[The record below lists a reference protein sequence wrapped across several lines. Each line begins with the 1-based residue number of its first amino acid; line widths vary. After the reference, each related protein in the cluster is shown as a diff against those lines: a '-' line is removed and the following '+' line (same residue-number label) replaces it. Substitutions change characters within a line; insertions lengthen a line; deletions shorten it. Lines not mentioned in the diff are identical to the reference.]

1 MATGQITWEQFITV
15 NNDARGVR
23 YKFEDLCRQLFTYEF
38 LSKNKIQKYVH
49 SNPNNP
55 GIESEPILN
64 EETDKY
70 IGYQAKFFTNEVGYS
85 QIKESAEKAVKHYKG
100 KLDIIY
106 LFCNKSVTTTRDSF
120 KEIVN
125 LLKDAGIEIQLI
137 TDTTILDLV
146 RKYPSLGKYYFDDHG
161 ISHEWLVNE
170 ADRVIDVLGERF
182 NADFNVDTAAE
193 RNLSIFLQNHNAI
206 DYFNNRK
213 RELVKKI
220 AQLKWELEDFYAYA
234 HKFSEFM
241 DTIPDVKQ
249 ECIHDVETW
258 QNTILKTFEEDI
270 AEINEKIETKKAKY
284 EQVKNNDKKEA
295 YRLNEDLSKLE
306 KLKKLFYQLELSE
319 SEKRLLNNSI
329 LIVEGKSGIGKTHL
343 FANEANLM
351 LKAGENALLIIGG
364 DYLSDNNIFEQLKSN
379 LRLDFNFENLVDILE
394 VLGETNGKI
403 VAIFIDALNESWKP
417 QLWKSV
423 LPRLYNKICSKKYVR
438 LAISFRSEYEKVL
451 LTEQFFKVDNV
462 VKIEH
467 TGFMGNSFKAVR
479 KFLGHYGIPFAP
491 VHMFSRNIYNP
502 LFLTLYCKTYQ
513 GDEVDLP
520 ILYERILEKANEKFA
535 KVIEKTGYDPSYNIV
550 LPVIEAI
557 SKQTL
562 FTGKRHFEKSELEGM
577 PIWNTLGLAP
587 RPFITKLIQE
597 NILQDYERNGKNY
610 VYFTFDQM
618 NDYFSAKTILSMYQT
633 EEETRKFICEK
644 VLEIVDGEFKNWG
657 STDLFTHVCALYAEK
672 FGKECIDI
680 IQEINNKLDRE
691 ELFRA
696 YIESFEWRN
705 KICVS
710 VSELL
715 KLCENYSLEYSVLW
729 DQFINNSVKTGHLLN
744 ADALHNTLKGYPL
757 ANRDYVWTTFI
768 NGKTSD
774 EERLIQLIQLYNKGD
789 VLEGVNKEQIRLL
802 LVFFSWILTSSN
814 RWLRDTVSKAMI
826 EILKEN
832 FEYVE
837 YLLKLFDDVND
848 PYVIQR
854 LYGIAFGACTKR
866 NFENKEVFKSLVY
879 FIFENIFNKD
889 IVFPDIL
896 LRDYARLIIE
906 QYLMEYPDEL
916 QEYDLERIKPPYKS
930 IPIPDIK
937 DEKYSDKIYEKGLSW
952 IQHSMRF
959 EGIGMY
965 GDFGRYVFQSA
976 LRDFE
981 VDDYKIFNYART
993 CDSRAGKSIE
1003 FMSRFNMGRRI

>member
-513 GDEVDLP
+513 GDEVD
-520 ILYERILEKANEKFA
+520 
-535 KVIEKTGYDPSYNIV
+535 
-550 LPVIEAI
+550 
-557 SKQTL
+557 
-562 FTGKRHFEKSELEGM
+562 
-577 PIWNTLGLAP
+577 
-587 RPFITKLIQE
+587 
-597 NILQDYERNGKNY
+597 
-610 VYFTFDQM
+610 
-618 NDYFSAKTILSMYQT
+618 
-633 EEETRKFICEK
+633 
-644 VLEIVDGEFKNWG
+644 
-657 STDLFTHVCALYAEK
+657 
-672 FGKECIDI
+672 
-680 IQEINNKLDRE
+680 
-691 ELFRA
+691 
-696 YIESFEWRN
+696 
-705 KICVS
+705 
-710 VSELL
+710 
-715 KLCENYSLEYSVLW
+715 
-729 DQFINNSVKTGHLLN
+729 
-744 ADALHNTLKGYPL
+744 
-757 ANRDYVWTTFI
+757 
-768 NGKTSD
+768 
-774 EERLIQLIQLYNKGD
+774 
-789 VLEGVNKEQIRLL
+789 
-802 LVFFSWILTSSN
+802 
-814 RWLRDTVSKAMI
+814 
-826 EILKEN
+826 
-832 FEYVE
+832 
-837 YLLKLFDDVND
+837 
-848 PYVIQR
+848 
-854 LYGIAFGACTKR
+854 
-866 NFENKEVFKSLVY
+866 
-879 FIFENIFNKD
+879 
-889 IVFPDIL
+889 
-896 LRDYARLIIE
+896 
-906 QYLMEYPDEL
+906 
-916 QEYDLERIKPPYKS
+916 
-930 IPIPDIK
+930 
-937 DEKYSDKIYEKGLSW
+937 
-952 IQHSMRF
+952 
-959 EGIGMY
+959 
-965 GDFGRYVFQSA
+965 
-976 LRDFE
+976 
-981 VDDYKIFNYART
+981 
-993 CDSRAGKSIE
+993 
-1003 FMSRFNMGRRI
+1003 

>member
-38 LSKNKIQKYVH
+38 LSKNKIHKYVH

-70 IGYQAKFFTNEVGYS
+70 IGYQAKFFANEVGYS

-100 KLDIIY
+100 KLDVIY

-120 KEIVN
+120 KEIEN
-125 LLKDAGIEIQLI
+125 LLNDAGIEIQLI

-146 RKYPSLGKYYFDDHG
+146 RKYPALGKYYFDDHG

-170 ADRVIDVLGERF
+170 ADRVVDVLGERF
-182 NADFNVDTAAE
+182 NADFNVDTVAE

-213 RELVKKI
+213 RKLVKKI
-220 AQLKWELEDFYAYA
+220 AQLKLELEDFYAYA

-241 DTIPDVKQ
+241 DKIPDVKQ

-258 QNTILKTFEEDI
+258 QNTILKTFEDDI
-270 AEINEKIETKKAKY
+270 AEINEKIKTKKAKY
-284 EQVKNNDKKEA
+284 EQVKDNDKKEA

-319 SEKRLLNNSI
+319 SEKKLLNNSI

-364 DYLSDNNIFEQLKSN
+364 DCLSDNNIFEQLKSN

-403 VAIFIDALNESWKP
+403 VPIFIDALNESWKP
-417 QLWKSV
+417 QLWKFV
-423 LPRLYNKICSKKYVR
+423 LPRLYNKICCKKYVR

-451 LTEQFFKVDNV
+451 LPEQFLKWNNV

-467 TGFMGNSFKAVR
+467 TGFVGNSFEAVR

-520 ILYERILEKANEKFA
+520 ILYERLLEKANEKFT
-535 KVIEKTGYDPSYNIV
+535 KVIEKADYDPSYNIV

-562 FTGKRHFEKSELEGM
+562 FTGKRHFEKSELERM
-577 PIWNTLGLAP
+577 SIWSTLGLAP

-610 VYFTFDQM
+610 IYFTFDQM

-633 EEETRKFICEK
+633 EEEIRKFICEK

-657 STDLFTHVCALYAEK
+657 SADLFTHVCALYAEK

-680 IQEINNKLDRE
+680 IQEINNNLDRE
-691 ELFRA
+691 DLFRV

-705 KICVS
+705 KICAS
-710 VSELL
+710 VSELR

-744 ADALHNTLKGYPL
+744 ADALHNTLKG
-757 ANRDYVWTTFI
+757 
-768 NGKTSD
+768 
-774 EERLIQLIQLYNKGD
+774 
-789 VLEGVNKEQIRLL
+789 
-802 LVFFSWILTSSN
+802 
-814 RWLRDTVSKAMI
+814 
-826 EILKEN
+826 
-832 FEYVE
+832 
-837 YLLKLFDDVND
+837 
-848 PYVIQR
+848 
-854 LYGIAFGACTKR
+854 
-866 NFENKEVFKSLVY
+866 
-879 FIFENIFNKD
+879 
-889 IVFPDIL
+889 
-896 LRDYARLIIE
+896 
-906 QYLMEYPDEL
+906 
-916 QEYDLERIKPPYKS
+916 
-930 IPIPDIK
+930 
-937 DEKYSDKIYEKGLSW
+937 
-952 IQHSMRF
+952 
-959 EGIGMY
+959 
-965 GDFGRYVFQSA
+965 
-976 LRDFE
+976 
-981 VDDYKIFNYART
+981 
-993 CDSRAGKSIE
+993 
-1003 FMSRFNMGRRI
+1003 

>member
-562 FTGKRHFEKSELEGM
+562 FTGKRHFEKSELEG
-577 PIWNTLGLAP
+577 I
-587 RPFITKLIQE
+587 E
-597 NILQDYERNGKNY
+597 SY
-610 VYFTFDQM
+610 
-618 NDYFSAKTILSMYQT
+618 SAVCRQ
-633 EEETRKFICEK
+633 R
-644 VLEIVDGEFKNWG
+644 
-657 STDLFTHVCALYAEK
+657 LFTL
-672 FGKECIDI
+672 
-680 IQEINNKLDRE
+680 
-691 ELFRA
+691 
-696 YIESFEWRN
+696 
-705 KICVS
+705 
-710 VSELL
+710 
-715 KLCENYSLEYSVLW
+715 
-729 DQFINNSVKTGHLLN
+729 
-744 ADALHNTLKGYPL
+744 
-757 ANRDYVWTTFI
+757 
-768 NGKTSD
+768 
-774 EERLIQLIQLYNKGD
+774 
-789 VLEGVNKEQIRLL
+789 
-802 LVFFSWILTSSN
+802 
-814 RWLRDTVSKAMI
+814 
-826 EILKEN
+826 
-832 FEYVE
+832 
-837 YLLKLFDDVND
+837 
-848 PYVIQR
+848 
-854 LYGIAFGACTKR
+854 
-866 NFENKEVFKSLVY
+866 
-879 FIFENIFNKD
+879 
-889 IVFPDIL
+889 
-896 LRDYARLIIE
+896 
-906 QYLMEYPDEL
+906 
-916 QEYDLERIKPPYKS
+916 
-930 IPIPDIK
+930 
-937 DEKYSDKIYEKGLSW
+937 YEKIKKYCL
-952 IQHSMRF
+952 
-959 EGIGMY
+959 
-965 GDFGRYVFQSA
+965 
-976 LRDFE
+976 L
-981 VDDYKIFNYART
+981 
-993 CDSRAGKSIE
+993 
-1003 FMSRFNMGRRI
+1003 

>member
-657 STDLFTHVCALYAEK
+657 SADLFTHVCALYAEK

-680 IQEINNKLDRE
+680 IQEINNELDRE

-814 RWLRDTVSKAMI
+814 RWFRDTVSKAMI

-976 LRDFE
+976 L
-981 VDDYKIFNYART
+981 
-993 CDSRAGKSIE
+993 
-1003 FMSRFNMGRRI
+1003 